1 MKGGW
6 LRVIGALGAL
16 LAGCT
21 VGPDYKQPAV
31 ATPSAFK
38 EVPPTGD
45 EAAGIWR
52 PARPEDGMLRGNWWE
67 VFGDGTL
74 DALEDQVTAANQ
86 TLKQAEANFRQA
98 RALIGLQQ
106 ANQYPTLA
114 VEPSI
119 QSLKDSGHQPYF
131 VLKHPTPTG
140 EYQLPLDLSYEVDLW
155 GQVRRSISAAREEAQ
170 ATSADLATASL
181 SLHAELAIDY
191 VELRSADAQQKLLDD
206 TVAAFAD
213 ALKLTEDRLAG
224 GGASE
229 ADVAQARTQLET
241 TRVQAT
247 DVAVG
252 RAQFEHAIAVLIG
265 KPPADFSLPPVP
277 LSLDPPAVPVG
288 LPSELLERRP
298 DIAAAERRVA
308 EANEQIGIAEAAFYP
323 SLTLSAIGGFIGT
336 TATNWFEWQSVAW
349 AVGGTI
355 SQTLFDGGRRRAQSE
370 ATVAAYDETI
380 AAYRQTTL
388 TAFQEVED
396 NLAALQILARE
407 AEQQKGAVA
416 AAENSL
422 QIFTHRYLGGLDPY
436 LQVVTAQSIALAN
449 ERNDVDI
456 KRRRLEADV
465 LLIKGLGGGW
475 STAEIPALTGMNP
488 HALDVT
494 LPGMGVGVVPTE

>member
-31 ATPSAFK
+31 ATPSAYK

-241 TRVQAT
+241 TRSPCSSAS
-247 DVAVG
+247 
-252 RAQFEHAIAVLIG
+252 R
-265 KPPADFSLPPVP
+265 PPISAC
-277 LSLDPPAVPVG
+277 
-288 LPSELLERRP
+288 RRYRCRS
-298 DIAAAERRVA
+298 I
-308 EANEQIGIAEAAFYP
+308 
-323 SLTLSAIGGFIGT
+323 
-336 TATNWFEWQSVAW
+336 
-349 AVGGTI
+349 
-355 SQTLFDGGRRRAQSE
+355 RRRCRSASPRSCWS
-370 ATVAAYDETI
+370 AGPTSRPPSAASP
-380 AAYRQTTL
+380 RRMSRS
-388 TAFQEVED
+388 
-396 NLAALQILARE
+396 AL
-407 AEQQKGAVA
+407 
-416 AAENSL
+416 
-422 QIFTHRYLGGLDPY
+422 P
-436 LQVVTAQSIALAN
+436 
-449 ERNDVDI
+449 
-456 KRRRLEADV
+456 KRRSIRR
-465 LLIKGLGGGW
+465 
-475 STAEIPALTGMNP
+475 
-488 HALDVT
+488 
-494 LPGMGVGVVPTE
+494 